1 MPCNYLVR
9 RTILKK
15 TRFILFILGIL
26 LSNLTYSQGFARPN
40 AWKKLRK
47 EVIIQIGG
55 SGFLGDLGGR
65 NKIGTDFSPADLEI
79 ALTRPAATAAFRYK
93 FNKNIN
99 LHTSFNYLLLAG
111 DDKLTSEVYRN
122 NRNLNFKSNVFELAT
137 RLEFGISSF
146 KRPGV
151 YRLKKSSLSKINK
164 RKAIELI
171 GFVGIGAFYF
181 NPKGKNPVSGKWEKL
196 QPLHTEGQGLPGG
209 PKQYKRISISIPVGI
224 ALHYIIDKYW
234 SVGLELSYRKTFTDY
249 IDDVHGTYYDKTAL
263 MNAYG
268 PTSVLMS
275 DPSKGDIAGF
285 SSPNADGSG
294 AQRGD
299 KDRDSFTSLQITVGR
314 FFPPKHGRT
323 KLRSKF

>member
-1 MPCNYLVR
+1 M
-9 RTILKK
+9 K
-15 TRFILFILGIL
+15 TRYFTFLILSCFFANVAI
-26 LSNLTYSQGFARPN
+26 SQGFARPN
-40 AWKKLRK
+40 AWKKFRK
-47 EVIIQIGG
+47 EVIIQVGG

-65 NKIGTDFSPADLEI
+65 NRTGTDFSPADLEV
-79 ALTRPAATAAFRYK
+79 ALTRPAVSAAFRYK

-99 LHTSFNYLLLAG
+99 LHTSFNYMLLAG
-111 DDKLTSEVYRN
+111 DDKLTSEIYRN

-137 RLEFGISSF
+137 RFEFGISSF
-146 KRPGV
+146 KRTGV

-164 RKAIELI
+164 RKALELV

-209 PKQYKRISISIPVGI
+209 PKQYKRVSVSIPVGV

-234 SVGLELSYRKTFTDY
+234 SVGLEFSYRKTFTDY
-249 IDDVHGTYYDKTAL
+249 IDDVHGTYYDKSAL
-263 MNAYG
+263 MDAYG
-268 PTSVLMS
+268 PTSVLMA
-275 DPSKGDIAGF
+275 DPSKGEIIGA
-285 SSPNADGSG
+285 SSPNADGTG

-299 KDRDSFTSLQITVGR
+299 KEKDAFATIQITVGR